1 MHGRA
6 RAKEVA
12 VVFITFEG
20 LDGAGKSTQISR
32 LVSRM
37 ERAGEPVVVTR
48 EPGGTDGGNLIREWL
63 LREDADWTSI
73 AEAYL
78 YAASRAQLV
87 ETVILKELTE
97 GRHVVCDRYVDA
109 SVAYQGAGLGIG
121 EERVREMND
130 LAIQG
135 VMPDLTFLF
144 DLPVETSKAR
154 TTAGR
159 GRGPA
164 DRIEQRSIAF
174 FERVRMAFL
183 RLAKDHPERVVV
195 LDATRSAGE
204 LEQDIWETVANSLNL
219 GKGARFS

>member
-1 MHGRA
+1 M
-6 RAKEVA
+6 
-12 VVFITFEG
+12 FITFEG

-37 ERAGEPVVVTR
+37 EKAGGAVVVTR

-87 ETVILKELTE
+87 ETVILKALAE

-121 EERVREMND
+121 EARVREMNE

-135 VMPDLTFLF
+135 VLPDLTFLF
-144 DLPVETSKAR
+144 DLPVETSKLR
-154 TTAGR
+154 TAAGR
-159 GRGPA
+159 GRAPA
-164 DRIEQRSIAF
+164 DRIEQRSVAF
-174 FERVRMAFL
+174 FERVRAAFL
-183 RLAKDHPERVVV
+183 RLAKDNPERVVV
-195 LDATRSAGE
+195 LDATRSADE
-204 LEQDIWETVANSLNL
+204 LEQDIWETVANSIHL